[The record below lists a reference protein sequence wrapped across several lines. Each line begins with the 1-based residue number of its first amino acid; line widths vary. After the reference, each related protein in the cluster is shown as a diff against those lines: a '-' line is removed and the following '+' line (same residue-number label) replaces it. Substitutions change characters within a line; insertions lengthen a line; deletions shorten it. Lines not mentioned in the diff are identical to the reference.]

1 MIENGK
7 MQEALRQIL
16 AVLEA
21 ERQAIAGLDLDAII
35 LAAQDKL
42 AFCETLAT
50 VERDRLDEECRAMV
64 RAARDANETNRQMRN
79 LVAANVSARLDM
91 LTGSPRLYGVRR
103 YAELRS

>member
-1 MIENGK
+1 MIETGRLH
-7 MQEALRQIL
+7 EALRQIL

-35 LAAQDKL
+35 IAAQDKMAL
-42 AFCETLAT
+42 CETLGNT
-50 VERDRLDEECRAMV
+50 DPTGLDEECRAMT

-91 LTGSPRLYGVRR
+91 LTGSPRLYGARR
-103 YAELRS
+103 YAEMRG